1 MIADAAGLGAA
12 VTAVG
17 CLSGTTCGDAAGGAA
32 ANRPLICLA
41 VTHSFI
47 PARQTGVSGVILPS
61 AARALMRLSPNGP
74 QEFPPMTT
82 YQSDGMQSSHWLQ
95 MRTDQSGTTKNDSA
109 RNPPVSG
116 R

>member
-1 MIADAAGLGAA
+1 MHHWDFAPVWAHADLLALGLLNTLK
-12 VTAVG
+12 VTATA
-17 CLSGTTCGDAAGGAA
+17 LACGI
-32 ANRPLICLA
+32 PLGL
-41 VTHSFI
+41 
-47 PARQTGVSGVILPS
+47 LL
-61 AARALMRLSPNGP
+61 ALMRLSPNGP